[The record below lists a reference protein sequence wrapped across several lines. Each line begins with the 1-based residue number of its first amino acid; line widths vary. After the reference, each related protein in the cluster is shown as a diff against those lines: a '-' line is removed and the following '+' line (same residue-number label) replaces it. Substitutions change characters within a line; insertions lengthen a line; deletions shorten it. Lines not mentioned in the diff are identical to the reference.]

1 MVFISRP
8 VFRYSHSAHVIGD
21 NLLVVG
27 GVWLHSDGVPDV
39 AVINLVTRR
48 CLEFRLD
55 RVIQSSH
62 AVLCQVC
69 TGLGRKGSRP
79 TCVLA
84 SPGLRS
90 LASDAA
96 LVLLGDHRPR
106 RTRAAPARW
115 WRELLL
121 LRDPL

>member
-1 MVFISRP
+1 M
-8 VFRYSHSAHVIGD
+8 
-21 NLLVVG
+21 VG

-39 AVINLVTRR
+39 AVINLVTR
-48 CLEFRLD
+48 CCVEFRLD
-55 RVIQSSH
+55 RVIQSPQ

-69 TGLGRKGSRP
+69 SGLLRKGGKP
-79 TCVLA
+79 TCVVA
-84 SPGLRS
+84 SPGLHS
-90 LASDAA
+90 LAPDAA